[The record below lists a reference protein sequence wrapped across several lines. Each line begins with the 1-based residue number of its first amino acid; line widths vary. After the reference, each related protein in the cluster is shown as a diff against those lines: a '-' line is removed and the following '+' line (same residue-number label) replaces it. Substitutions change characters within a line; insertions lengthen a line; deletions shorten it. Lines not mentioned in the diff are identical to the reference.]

1 MAKQKIKRSNGI
13 PYKEETAV
21 GNYAEYSIA
30 RRTDKHARLQR
41 LGYIG
46 IYLAVVA
53 VFVYLFAVLTPLFP
67 IIGLSAIIDYIL
79 FLATWHRS
87 KVEFTYIV
95 EKGNFHIYR
104 ICGRCKAKEVLNV
117 KLENNLGI
125 YPANDEDY
133 KEALDECEVKLDYCE
148 AIDAED
154 VYFAIFNIDGKKTA
168 VYFSAATKL
177 LTTMRYFGGENV
189 IVTYVSH

>member
-1 MAKQKIKRSNGI
+1 MAKPKIRKSNGI
-13 PYKEETAV
+13 PYREETTV
-21 GNYAEYSIA
+21 GNYAEYSIM
-30 RRTDKHARLQR
+30 RKTDKKARLQR
-41 LGYIG
+41 LGYIC

-53 VFVYLFAVLTPLFP
+53 VFVYFFVVLTPLFP
-67 IIGLSAIIDYIL
+67 IVGLSAIIDYIL
-79 FLATWHRS
+79 FLATWHRT

-104 ICGRCKAKEVLNV
+104 ICGRCKAKEVINV
-117 KLENNLGI
+117 KLETNLGI
-125 YPANDEDY
+125 YPANDDDY
-133 KEALDECEVKLDYCE
+133 KAALDECEVKLDYCE

-168 VYFSAATKL
+168 VYFSAASKL

-189 IVTYVSH
+189 VVTYVRH

>member
-13 PYKEETAV
+13 PYKEETAI

-46 IYLAVVA
+46 IYLAVVG

-125 YPANDEDY
+125 YPLNDEDY

-154 VYFAIFNIDGKKTA
+154 IYFAIFNIDGKKTA

-177 LTTMRYFGGENV
+177 LTTMRYFGGEKV

>member
-13 PYKEETAV
+13 PYKEETAI

-46 IYLAVVA
+46 IYLAVVG

-95 EKGNFHIYR
+95 
-104 ICGRCKAKEVLNV
+104 
-117 KLENNLGI
+117 
-125 YPANDEDY
+125 
-133 KEALDECEVKLDYCE
+133 
-148 AIDAED
+148 
-154 VYFAIFNIDGKKTA
+154 
-168 VYFSAATKL
+168 
-177 LTTMRYFGGENV
+177 
-189 IVTYVSH
+189 